1 MSAQFEESRETI
13 GRNCRISGNV
23 PASFMVTGEPKAV
36 KDYCRKL
43 MDVCAPDGGFVLSGG
58 ARVDQGNPDNLCA
71 MMEATKEFGTH

>member
-1 MSAQFEESRETI
+1 
-13 GRNCRISGNV
+13 
-23 PASFMVTGEPKAV
+23 MVTGEPKAV